1 LLRILLVAGAL
12 SAAVP
17 ALAAPLAFDADND
30 GTVDLSEAKAAAGA
44 TFDKLDVDHDGTV
57 DRKELKGRIAAKD
70 WKTADPD
77 NDKTISKDE
86 YLAYVETLFKA
97 ADKDSE
103 GTLDAKEMHAPA
115 GRRLQ
120 RLLK

>member
-1 LLRILLVAGAL
+1 MTAR
-12 SAAVP
+12 STSPRPRPPP
-17 ALAAPLAFDADND
+17 AR
-30 GTVDLSEAKAAAGA
+30 S
-44 TFDKLDVDHDGTV
+44 FDKLDADHDGTV

-97 ADKDSE
+97 ADKDAE
-103 GTLDAKEMHAPA
+103 GTLDAKELHSPA
-115 GRRLQ
+115 GMRLQ